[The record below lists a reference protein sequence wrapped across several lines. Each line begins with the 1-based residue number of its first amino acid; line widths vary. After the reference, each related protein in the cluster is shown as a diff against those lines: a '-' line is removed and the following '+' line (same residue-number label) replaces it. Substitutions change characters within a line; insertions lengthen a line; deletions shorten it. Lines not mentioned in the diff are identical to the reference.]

1 MTKSIINISK
11 LSKIYNENNN
21 IISILKD
28 INLNITKGDIISI
41 IGPSGSGKSTLLNI
55 LGFLDSE
62 FIGEYHFLGKNSKK
76 IKLNEK
82 NIIRNRSIGFVHQFF
97 HLIPELNILENIC
110 LPMLIKKNDYKKSF
124 EAAEEI
130 ITNFKLQDRM
140 YAKPNNLSGGEKQR
154 VAIARALINNPD
166 IIIADEMTGNLDK
179 KTGESVFNFFL
190 EQIKIKKQTLVYV
203 THNNNFAKKANI
215 VYEINNQNLIKI

>member
-1 MTKSIINISK
+1 
-11 LSKIYNENNN
+11 
-21 IISILKD
+21 
-28 INLNITKGDIISI
+28 
-41 IGPSGSGKSTLLNI
+41 
-55 LGFLDSE
+55 
-62 FIGEYHFLGKNSKK
+62 
-76 IKLNEK
+76 
-82 NIIRNRSIGFVHQFF
+82 
-97 HLIPELNILENIC
+97 
-110 LPMLIKKNDYKKSF
+110 
-124 EAAEEI
+124 
-130 ITNFKLQDRM
+130 M

>member
-28 INLNITKGDIISI
+28 INLNIIKGDIISI